1 MVAKPLCPLY
11 KNIIKPLDRA
21 RYPELRSLVFL
32 LSMTCHAQKISM
44 SDLVGKTWVA
54 DSGYDGCGNIDWNIV
69 FSAKS
74 SEHKFVGKSDNKVSV
89 FTYNTYLCSYSP
101 EKYEASLL
109 GNTNGKYI
117 VFERKYTYKG
127 KEYEDFFCG
136 EILSLE
142 SNRLTIR
149 MKHSTILYI
158 AK

>member
-1 MVAKPLCPLY
+1 MKVLKL
-11 KNIIKPLDRA
+11 I
-21 RYPELRSLVFL
+21 L
-32 LSMTCHAQKISM
+32 LMIVSIMSTLEVHAQKICM

-74 SEHKFVGKSDNKVSV
+74 SEHKFVGKSDNKVSM

-149 MKHSTILYI
+149 MKHSTILFI

>member
-1 MVAKPLCPLY
+1 MKVLKL
-11 KNIIKPLDRA
+11 I
-21 RYPELRSLVFL
+21 L
-32 LSMTCHAQKISM
+32 LMIVSIMSTLEVHAQKICM
-44 SDLVGKTWVA
+44 SDFVGKTWVA

-149 MKHSTILYI
+149 MKHSTILFI

>member
-1 MVAKPLCPLY
+1 
-11 KNIIKPLDRA
+11 
-21 RYPELRSLVFL
+21 
-32 LSMTCHAQKISM
+32 M

-89 FTYNTYLCSYSP
+89 FTYNTYLCSHSP

-149 MKHSTILYI
+149 IKHSTILFI

>member
-1 MVAKPLCPLY
+1 MKVLKL
-11 KNIIKPLDRA
+11 I
-21 RYPELRSLVFL
+21 L
-32 LSMTCHAQKISM
+32 LMIVSIMSTLEVHAQKICM

-54 DSGYDGCGNIDWNIV
+54 DSGYDGCGNIDWTIV

-149 MKHSTILYI
+149 MKHSTILFI

>member
-1 MVAKPLCPLY
+1 
-11 KNIIKPLDRA
+11 
-21 RYPELRSLVFL
+21 
-32 LSMTCHAQKISM
+32 M

-117 VFERKYTYKG
+117 VFERKYTYNG

-136 EILSLE
+136 ELLSKKSSPFWE
-142 SNRLTIR
+142 SF
-149 MKHSTILYI
+149 
-158 AK
+158 

>member
-1 MVAKPLCPLY
+1 MRNRLISA
-11 KNIIKPLDRA
+11 
-21 RYPELRSLVFL
+21 LVFL

-149 MKHSTILYI
+149 MKHSTILFI

>member
-1 MVAKPLCPLY
+1 
-11 KNIIKPLDRA
+11 
-21 RYPELRSLVFL
+21 
-32 LSMTCHAQKISM
+32 M

-101 EKYEASLL
+101 EKYVASLL

-149 MKHSTILYI
+149 MKHSTILFI

>member
-1 MVAKPLCPLY
+1 MSTLEV
-11 KNIIKPLDRA
+11 
-21 RYPELRSLVFL
+21 
-32 LSMTCHAQKISM
+32 HAQKICM

-101 EKYEASLL
+101 EKYKASLL

-149 MKHSTILYI
+149 MKHSTILFI

>member
-1 MVAKPLCPLY
+1 MKVLKL
-11 KNIIKPLDRA
+11 I
-21 RYPELRSLVFL
+21 L
-32 LSMTCHAQKISM
+32 LMIVSIMSTLEVHAQKICM

-136 EILSLE
+136 EILSLG

-149 MKHSTILYI
+149 MKHSTILFI

>member
-1 MVAKPLCPLY
+1 
-11 KNIIKPLDRA
+11 
-21 RYPELRSLVFL
+21 
-32 LSMTCHAQKISM
+32 M

-54 DSGYDGCGNIDWNIV
+54 DSGYDGCGNIDWYII

-101 EKYEASLL
+101 EKYEVSLL

-127 KEYEDFFCG
+127 KVYEDFLLRNCYFYPINLGWETLIFAIPIPTLIGKRLG
-136 EILSLE
+136 ERSV
-142 SNRLTIR
+142 
-149 MKHSTILYI
+149 
-158 AK
+158 

>member
-1 MVAKPLCPLY
+1 
-11 KNIIKPLDRA
+11 
-21 RYPELRSLVFL
+21 
-32 LSMTCHAQKISM
+32 M

-136 EILSLE
+136 ELLSLK

-149 MKHSTILYI
+149 MKHSTILFI

>member
-1 MVAKPLCPLY
+1 MKVLKL
-11 KNIIKPLDRA
+11 I
-21 RYPELRSLVFL
+21 L
-32 LSMTCHAQKISM
+32 LMIVSIMSTLEVHAQKICM

-149 MKHSTILYI
+149 IKHSTILFI

>member
-1 MVAKPLCPLY
+1 ML
-11 KNIIKPLDRA
+11 
-21 RYPELRSLVFL
+21 
-32 LSMTCHAQKISM
+32 
-44 SDLVGKTWVA
+44 
-54 DSGYDGCGNIDWNIV
+54 
-69 FSAKS
+69 
-74 SEHKFVGKSDNKVSV
+74 

-127 KEYEDFFCG
+127 EEYEDFFCG

-149 MKHSTILYI
+149 MKHSTILFI

>member
-1 MVAKPLCPLY
+1 
-11 KNIIKPLDRA
+11 
-21 RYPELRSLVFL
+21 
-32 LSMTCHAQKISM
+32 M

-54 DSGYDGCGNIDWNIV
+54 DSGYDGCGNIDLNIV

-149 MKHSTILYI
+149 MKHSTILFI

>member
-1 MVAKPLCPLY
+1 
-11 KNIIKPLDRA
+11 
-21 RYPELRSLVFL
+21 
-32 LSMTCHAQKISM
+32 M

-101 EKYEASLL
+101 EKYETSLL

-117 VFERKYTYKG
+117 VFEQKYTYKG

-149 MKHSTILYI
+149 MKHSTILFI

>member
-1 MVAKPLCPLY
+1 MKVLKL
-11 KNIIKPLDRA
+11 I
-21 RYPELRSLVFL
+21 L
-32 LSMTCHAQKISM
+32 LMIVSIMSTLEVHAQKICM

-127 KEYEDFFCG
+127 KLFLWRNSFFG
-136 EILSLE
+136 I
-142 SNRLTIR
+142 
-149 MKHSTILYI
+149 K
-158 AK
+158 

>member
-1 MVAKPLCPLY
+1 
-11 KNIIKPLDRA
+11 
-21 RYPELRSLVFL
+21 
-32 LSMTCHAQKISM
+32 M

-136 EILSLE
+136 EIISLE

-149 MKHSTILYI
+149 MKHSTILFI

>member
-1 MVAKPLCPLY
+1 MRNSL
-11 KNIIKPLDRA
+11 IIA
-21 RYPELRSLVFL
+21 LVFL

-109 GNTNGKYI
+109 
-117 VFERKYTYKG
+117 
-127 KEYEDFFCG
+127 
-136 EILSLE
+136 EILME
-142 SNRLTIR
+142 SISYLSKNILTKVKNMRTFSVENFFLWNQID
-149 MKHSTILYI
+149 
-158 AK
+158 